1 MITEFLPTYS
11 IYRFVA
17 TSDLRATYREKPETT
32 PTLFVIMTTT
42 YIRFSTLW
50 KSAARSCMAS
60 LSLLALLANL
70 CVTSWGQSV
79 RPAMN
84 QRAAGQRSIR
94 IMPPDGS
101 AFLVEQQ
108 FDIRAEAP
116 PGASGPLR
124 LSLDG
129 RDITE
134 WNNRSHLGGQVVSDP
149 SPALDSAPV
158 FLSRDWSFPNT
169 GPHTLRA
176 TIEGAAPREVSFE
189 IVPWQGAGP
198 KVRNVIL
205 LIGDGMG
212 LAHRTAAR
220 IVSRGLFEGRYRNG
234 MLEMDQMQ
242 ATGLV
247 TTSSLSALVT
257 DSAPGASC
265 YATGNKAANHQ
276 EGVFPDNTDTDAFKV
291 ADPES
296 DRFFDNP
303 KVENISEYLRRMR
316 GMNLGLV
323 TTADVTD
330 ATPAAFAVHTSN
342 RNASTRI
349 ADDYFER
356 RNQTGLTVLMGGGRQ
371 WFDTR
376 AAKGQKGRRGT
387 ATNAKVNPARNL
399 VQEFRNVGFAFANT
413 AESLRSVGVSNH
425 QGILGLFAA
434 ETMPTAFDKL
444 GHGAERSP
452 NVPMLDDMARV
463 AVSTLSSLSPRGFF
477 LMIEGG
483 SIDKEAHR
491 EDADRAIWET
501 IEFDRAVG
509 VAKQFAERTN
519 SDTDPDNDTLV
530 IVTADHETSGFSI
543 IGARN
548 PDPRIPRGSRD
559 SARAYRGFTDYK
571 DDDGDG
577 YPDEVDPP
585 SKLIVGF
592 GAGTDHYE
600 DWISNKRHSPP
611 TIKRG
616 RRTVANPRRDGPL
629 DPDPASRHG
638 TLITGQ
644 VENGEAASIAL
655 DLDID
660 PMIHAVHTA
669 TDIPLTATGP
679 GAMQFVGVQDNTSVF
694 FKIMRAY
701 GGSYPRVYYDGPQN
715 IPASQR

>member
-1 MITEFLPTYS
+1 MITEFLPTCS
-11 IYRFVA
+11 ICRFVA
-17 TSDLRATYREKPETT
+17 TPDLCATYRERPQTI
-32 PTLFVIMTTT
+32 PGLIVIMATT
-42 YIRFSTLW
+42 YIRFSTLS
-50 KSAARSCMAS
+50 KSAAHSGIAS

-70 CVTSWGQSV
+70 CVTSWGQPV

-84 QRAAGQRSIR
+84 KRAAAPQLSIR

-101 AFLVEQQ
+101 AFLVEQR

-116 PGASGPLR
+116 PGVSGPLR
-124 LSLDG
+124 LSLDD

-134 WNNRSHLGGQVVSDP
+134 WHNRSHLTGQIVSYP
-149 SPALDSAPV
+149 TASAGVPV
-158 FLSRDWSFPNT
+158 FLSRDWSFPNA
-169 GPHTLRA
+169 GRHTLRA
-176 TIEGAAPREVSFE
+176 TVEGAAPREVSFE
-189 IVPWQGAGP
+189 IVPWQGAGS

-212 LAHRTAAR
+212 VAHRTAAR

-234 MLEMDQMQ
+234 MLEMDQMT

-257 DSAPGASC
+257 DSSPGASC

-276 EGVFPDNTDTDAFKV
+276 EGVFPDNTDIDAFKI
-291 ADPES
+291 ADPEG

-303 KVENISEYLRRMR
+303 KVENISEYLRRVR

-356 RNQTGLTVLMGGGRQ
+356 RDQTGLTVLMGGGRQ

-376 AAKGQKGRRGT
+376 AARGQKGRRGT
-387 ATNAKVNPARNL
+387 PTNARVNPARDL
-399 VQEFRNVGFAFANT
+399 VQEFRNAGFAFADT
-413 AESLRSVGVSNH
+413 AESLRSVSVSNH

-444 GHGAERSP
+444 GHGAEQKP

-463 AVSTLSSLSPRGFF
+463 AISSLSSLSPPGFF

-509 VAKQFAERTN
+509 VAKQFAAQTN
-519 SDTDPDNDTLV
+519 SDADPENDTLV

-548 PDPRIPRGSRD
+548 PDRRIPRGSRD
-559 SARAYRGFTDYK
+559 AARAYRGFTDYK
-571 DDDGDG
+571 DADGDG

-585 SKLIVGF
+585 SKLIIGF

-600 DWISNKRHSPP
+600 DWTSNKSHSPP
-611 TIKRG
+611 TMRKG
-616 RRTVANPRRDGPL
+616 RRTVANPWRDGPL

-669 TDIPLTATGP
+669 SDIPLTATGP

-694 FKIMRAY
+694 FKMMRAY

-715 IPASQR
+715 IASQH